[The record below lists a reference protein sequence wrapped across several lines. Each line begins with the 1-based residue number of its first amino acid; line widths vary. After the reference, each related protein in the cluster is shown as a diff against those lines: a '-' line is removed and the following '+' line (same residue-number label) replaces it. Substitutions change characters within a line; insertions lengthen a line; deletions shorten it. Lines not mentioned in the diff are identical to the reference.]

1 MSITPVETFG
11 SLSSEALGRF
21 VYILGM
27 ARGGTTVLRDAIA
40 IHDQILVLPDMTH
53 FMNQV
58 WRYRNKVHQRLLNQ
72 IFRLPAFYRE
82 EEVIQALDEKRRQ
95 NLQRY
100 IDEALSS
107 RDLDRMWSVYP
118 VVYGLDKKNPKD
130 SQAVLC
136 WADKANDFY
145 AVDAVAE
152 HFPKGKFIFVVRD
165 PKGAVSS
172 LAKRAAVKESR
183 SFDAA
188 PDITKIV
195 EACIS
200 WRRMTQQMLYFRKK
214 YPQRALM
221 VKFEEFL
228 ASPAQSLNEIFR
240 FILEGALEE
249 RVLLERLGRL
259 AYGATNVPNEGGT
272 GIKREPMERWRRTL
286 GEEEVKLIEGL
297 AGETAVKAGYPV
309 GGHGSVEAIRTI
321 LKAVPGS
328 KRKARNIA
336 KIAYLQAYETLI

>member
-1 MSITPVETFG
+1 MSITHVETVG
-11 SLSSEALGRF
+11 SLSSEALSRF
-21 VYILGM
+21 VYIIGM

-40 IHDQILVLPDMTH
+40 IHDQVLVLPDMTH

-72 IFRLPAFYRE
+72 IFRMPTFYRE
-82 EEVIQALDEKRRQ
+82 EEVIQGLDEERRQ

-100 IDEALSS
+100 IDEALNS

-130 SQAVLC
+130 PQAVLF

-214 YPQRALM
+214 YPQRTLL

-228 ASPAQSLNEIFR
+228 SSPGPALNQIFQ
-240 FILEGALEE
+240 FVLGGALQES
-249 RVLLERLGRL
+249 LLSERLGHV
-259 AYGATNVPNEGGT
+259 AYGTSNVPTEGGK
-272 GIKREPMERWRRTL
+272 GIRKEPMERWKRSL
-286 GEEEVKLIEGL
+286 GEREVKMVDRLTGR
-297 AGETAVKAGYPV
+297 TALKAGYEAGR
-309 GGHGSVEAIRTI
+309 GGLLPGLREILEASTTMKH
-321 LKAVPGS
+321 KAV
-328 KRKARNIA
+328 ILA
-336 KIAYLQAYETLI
+336 KLTYLGAFEALV